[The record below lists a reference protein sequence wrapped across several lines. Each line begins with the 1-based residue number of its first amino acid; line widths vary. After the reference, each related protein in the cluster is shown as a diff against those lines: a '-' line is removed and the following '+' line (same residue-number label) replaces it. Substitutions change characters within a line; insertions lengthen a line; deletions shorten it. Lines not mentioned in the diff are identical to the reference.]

1 MKSTSDDW
9 IIEACYYSGVV
20 LYASK
25 GGETI
30 SMLVYIA
37 SVFNMIVRDLDILFS
52 KGLFARW
59 ELD

>member
-1 MKSTSDDW
+1 MTGLSKPV
-9 IIEACYYSGVV
+9 YYSGVM

-37 SVFNMIVRDLDILFS
+37 SIFDMIVRDLDIFFS
-52 KGLFARW
+52 KGLFAR
-59 ELD
+59 